1 MMEWYEV
8 LVVILTLVMLIQG
21 PLLLYFVQWVLWRNE
36 KLAMLVAEYYERK
49 PLSSRDEEDSE
60 VINNEC
66 SEH

>member
-21 PLLLYFVQWVLWRNE
+21 PLLIYFVQWVLWRNE

-49 PLSSRDEEDSE
+49 PLSSRDEEE
-60 VINNEC
+60 
-66 SEH
+66 

>member
-49 PLSSRDEEDSE
+49 PLSSRDEEE
-60 VINNEC
+60 
-66 SEH
+66 